1 MIQSSHAQVSRNSM
15 MDRGYDNTLTI
26 SSSMTNVAQNDILRL
41 SAPDSSH
48 LRAPGMDAFDH
59 DLNFEGENLLYLF
72 SAPSLL
78 SLDCLRTVE

>member
-1 MIQSSHAQVSRNSM
+1 M

-26 SSSMTNVAQNDILRL
+26 SSSMTNAAQNDILRL
-41 SAPDSSH
+41 SAPDSAH

-72 SAPSLL
+72 PAPPRSLL
-78 SLDCLRTVE
+78 DSLRIVE